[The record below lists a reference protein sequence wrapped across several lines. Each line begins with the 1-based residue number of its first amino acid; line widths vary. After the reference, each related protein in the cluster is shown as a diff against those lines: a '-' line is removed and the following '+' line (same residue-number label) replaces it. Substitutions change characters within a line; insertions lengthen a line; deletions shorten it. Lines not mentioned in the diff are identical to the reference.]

1 MRAGGAEEDCM
12 TLDELNQ
19 ASTEEFIAA
28 LGGIFEHSPWV
39 AERAASMRPFASVD
53 QLCEAMVGVVGKA
66 GQVAQ
71 LGLIRAHPDLA
82 GKAARQGNLTSHST
96 SEQKGAGLDRLTDA
110 EFDEFHA
117 LNNAYQSR
125 FGFPF
130 ILAVRGHDKHSILA
144 AFRKR
149 LKHDAGEEVLE
160 ALQQIGKIARFRL
173 DDLIS

>member
-1 MRAGGAEEDCM
+1 M
-12 TLDELNQ
+12 TLDELNK
-19 ASTEEFIAA
+19 ANTEEFIAA

-39 AERAASMRPFASVD
+39 PEGVAHMRPFASVE
-53 QLCEAMVGVVGKA
+53 QLHGAMVTVVDKA
-66 GQVAQ
+66 GQIAQ

-82 GKAARQGNLTSHST
+82 GKAARQGKLTTSST
-96 SEQKGAGLDRLTDA
+96 SEQKGAGLDRLTDE
-110 EFDEFHA
+110 EFDEFHT

-130 ILAVRGHDKHSILA
+130 ILAVRDHDKHSIMV

-149 LKHDAGEEVLE
+149 LENNSGKEVLE
-160 ALQQIGKIARFRL
+160 ALHQIGQIARFRL

>member
-1 MRAGGAEEDCM
+1 M
-12 TLDELNQ
+12 TLDELND
-19 ASTEEFIAA
+19 AAPEIFVNA

-39 AERAASMRPFASVD
+39 AEAVVPLRPFASVG
-53 QLCEAMVGVVGKA
+53 LLHTAMAGAVDKA

-82 GKAARQGNLTSHST
+82 GKAARQGSLTAHST

-110 EFDEFHA
+110 EFDEFHR
-117 LNNAYQSR
+117 LNDGYQRR

-144 AFRKR
+144 AFRTR
-149 LKHDAGEEVLE
+149 LQNNAGEEVAE
-160 ALQQIGKIARFRL
+160 ALRQIALIARFRL
-173 DDLIS
+173 DDLIV

>member
-1 MRAGGAEEDCM
+1 MNF
-12 TLDELNQ
+12 DELN
-19 ASTEEFIAA
+19 AMTPEKFVEV

-39 AERAASMRPFASVD
+39 PEGVSEMRPFASVD
-53 QLCEAMVGVVGKA
+53 QLHAAMSNVVDKA
-66 GQVAQ
+66 GQMAQ

-82 GKAARQGNLTSHST
+82 GKAARQGRLTSSST
-96 SEQKGAGLDRLTDA
+96 SEQKGAGLDKLTDE
-110 EFDEFHA
+110 EFEEFHA

-130 ILAVRGHDKHSILA
+130 ILAVRGHDKHSIMA

-149 LKHDAGEEVLE
+149 LENNSGEEVLE
-160 ALQQIGKIARFRL
+160 ALHQIGQIARFRL